1 MKMVMTVFRDTLT
14 ENVLAVLQEQEIKA
28 YTLFREVSGVGTTG
42 AATGS
47 FASIGSNSMMLV
59 ALPDEQADQLIG
71 KLKIF
76 RDELVSSHRTGKA
89 PIHVFVL
96 PCTQVV

>member
-1 MKMVMTVFRDTLT
+1 
-14 ENVLAVLQEQEIKA
+14 
-28 YTLFREVSGVGTTG
+28 
-42 AATGS
+42 
-47 FASIGSNSMMLV
+47 MMLV
-59 ALPDEQADQLIG
+59 VLPEEQADQLID

-76 RDELVSSHRTGKA
+76 RDELASSHRTGKA

>member
-1 MKMVMTVFRDTLT
+1 MLFRSFRDTLT
-14 ENVLAVLQEQEIKA
+14 EDVLAVLQERAIKA

-59 ALPDEQADQLIG
+59 ALPEEQADQLID

-76 RDELVSSHRTGKA
+76 RDELASSHRTGKA